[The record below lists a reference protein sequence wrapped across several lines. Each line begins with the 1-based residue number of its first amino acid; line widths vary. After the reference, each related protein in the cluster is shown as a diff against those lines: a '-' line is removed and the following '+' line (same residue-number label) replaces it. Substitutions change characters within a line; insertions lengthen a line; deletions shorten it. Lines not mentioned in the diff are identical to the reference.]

1 MFLIKKYKPFE
12 VEKVFNKLK
21 EKFGMKNFK
30 IMFEGIFTN
39 NGWEFSKPE
48 LLETDS
54 ITEEKLINVFYTE
67 PYSSWQ
73 RWYRK
78 KSRIY
83 KIYNSKRIIFDNSLN

>member
-39 NGWEFSKPE
+39 NG
-48 LLETDS
+48 
-54 ITEEKLINVFYTE
+54 
-67 PYSSWQ
+67 
-73 RWYRK
+73 
-78 KSRIY
+78 
-83 KIYNSKRIIFDNSLN
+83 